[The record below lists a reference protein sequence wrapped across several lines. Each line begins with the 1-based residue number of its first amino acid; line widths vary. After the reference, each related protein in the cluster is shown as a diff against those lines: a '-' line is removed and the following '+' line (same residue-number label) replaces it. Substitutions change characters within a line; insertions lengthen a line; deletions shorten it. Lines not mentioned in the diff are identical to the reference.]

1 MLADILITILL
12 IASTFYL
19 TIVLLRFLLQLA
31 NSQQSQTTRRRSPQ
45 PSSDSGHVDEPPGS

>member
-19 TIVLLRFLLQLA
+19 TIVLLRFLRDGWTA
-31 NSQQSQTTRRRSPQ
+31 SQ
-45 PSSDSGHVDEPPGS
+45 

>member
-19 TIVLLRFLLQLA
+19 TIVLLRFLLQSYSRTLKILVTS
-31 NSQQSQTTRRRSPQ
+31 SQLWAAKLT
-45 PSSDSGHVDEPPGS
+45 